1 MQILMALV
9 AGLVFGLGLIISGMT
24 YPSKVIGFLDLFG
37 SWDPSLAFTMLSAI
51 LVSFTGFR
59 LTTIMNKSILG
70 NVIQMPLTNSIDK
83 KLILGSLIFGIGW
96 GLAGYCPGPALTSLM
111 SGNLKTLIFTISM
124 IIGMFLYEF
133 TSRKFPNVE

>member
-24 YPSKVIGFLDLFG
+24 DPSKVIGFLDLFG

-51 LVSFTGFR
+51 LVSFIGFR

-70 NVIQMPLTNSIDK
+70 NAIQMPLTNSIDK
-83 KLILGSLIFGIGW
+83 KLIFGSLIFGIGW

>member
-1 MQILMALV
+1 MALV

-24 YPSKVIGFLDLFG
+24 DPSKVIGFLDLFG

-51 LVSFTGFR
+51 LVSFIGFR

-70 NVIQMPLTNSIDK
+70 NAIQMPLTNSIDK
-83 KLILGSLIFGIGW
+83 KLIFGSLIFGIGW

>member
-24 YPSKVIGFLDLFG
+24 DPSKVIGFLDLFG

-51 LVSFTGFR
+51 LVSFIGFR

-70 NVIQMPLTNSIDK
+70 NAIQMPLTNSIDK
-83 KLILGSLIFGIGW
+83 KLIFGSLIFGIGW
-96 GLAGYCPGPALTSLM
+96 GLADRGLPS
-111 SGNLKTLIFTISM
+111 
-124 IIGMFLYEF
+124 
-133 TSRKFPNVE
+133 

>member
-1 MQILMALV
+1 MALV